1 QLIGTLMLL
10 EDDERRLVKA
20 TVVNKFRGDPTLFAD
35 GMRILRERTG
45 LPVAG
50 LVPFWHLDLDDE
62 DSVSD
67 RLDARA
73 STGLVDVAVV
83 RLPKI
88 SNFTDF
94 VVLDA
99 MDDMS
104 VRYVS
109 KPSDLGRPDLIIIP
123 GTKATMADLLW
134 MRTSGMES
142 AVIRAAHAGVTVLG
156 ICGGYQMLGRSIDD
170 PSGVEGMGTLAGM
183 GLLPVRTVFGAD
195 KRTTQVT
202 GAFCQVDGPLSALS
216 GASVVGY
223 EIHQGTT
230 ERLGGKP
237 LVSVRDKLDAN
248 CKVETG
254 RDTTGAPTTVSEA
267 AVIDAAQPS
276 HEDGCQQGNVYG
288 SYLHGIFDDP
298 AANRALVSALLS
310 AKGLDPNGAQSLDM
324 AEYRQRQYD
333 MLADGIRRHMD
344 LDLVYRIIEEGA

>member
-1 QLIGTLMLL
+1 
-10 EDDERRLVKA
+10 
-20 TVVNKFRGDPTLFAD
+20 VVNKFRGDPTLFAD

-50 LVPFWHLDLDDE
+50 LVPFLHLDLDDE

-142 AVIRAAHAGVTVLG
+142 AVIRAARTGVSVLG
-156 ICGGYQMLGRSIDD
+156 ICGGYQMLGQSVED
-170 PSGVEGMGTLAGM
+170 PSGVEGSGVLAGM
-183 GLLPVRTVFGAD
+183 GLLPVRTVFGTD

-216 GASVVGY
+216 GSSVSGY
-223 EIHQGTT
+223 EIHQGMT
-230 ERLGGKP
+230 ERLGGMP
-237 LVSVRDKLDAN
+237 LVSVRDKYGAN
-248 CKVETG
+248 GKVVAGEGAT
-254 RDTTGAPTTVSEA
+254 RDTATVGDASM
-267 AVIDAAQPS
+267 IDAAQPS

-288 SYLHGIFDDP
+288 CYLHGLFDDP
-298 AANRALVSALLS
+298 AANRALLSALLS

-324 AEYRQRQYD
+324 AEYRRRQYD
-333 MLADGIRRHMD
+333 TLADGIRRHMD